1 MRKAIEK
8 IAGKIKGREYRI
20 DDDISVGELIGVV
33 NERFRMLVRGS
44 LRGLRLKKK
53 GRFLFLGKRVVIKS
67 PKKLSIGNGATI
79 HDGCSINAMSRKG
92 ITIGKNFTLGQN
104 GIIDCTGVIKE
115 LGESLE
121 IGDNVGISPNF
132 TIFVRGRVQIG
143 NNTIIGP
150 GVTVVAENHVAEDIN
165 TVIRKQGTTRKGISI
180 GENCW
185 IGAGVTILDGVS
197 VGDGA
202 VVAAGAVVNKDVE
215 PFTIVGGVPAKLIK
229 TR

>member
-8 IAGKIKGREYRI
+8 IAGKIKGRDYRI

-33 NERFRMLVRGS
+33 NERFRMLVRGA

-53 GRFLFLGKRVVIKS
+53 GRFLFLGKHVVIKS
-67 PKKLSIGNGATI
+67 PRKLSIGNGATV
-79 HDGCSINAMSRKG
+79 HDGCTINAMSRGG
-92 ITIGKNFTLGQN
+92 ITIGREFTLGQN
-104 GIIDCTGVIKE
+104 GVINCTGVIKE

-132 TIFVRGRVQIG
+132 MLFVRGKVKIG
-143 NNTIIGP
+143 SNTIIGP
-150 GVTVVAENHVAEDIN
+150 NVTIVAENHVTEDIN
-165 TVIRKQGTTRKGISI
+165 TPIRKQGITRKGISI

-185 IGAGVTILDGVS
+185 IGAGATILDGVS

-215 PFTIVGGVPAKLIK
+215 PLTVVGGVPAKIIK